1 MSANW
6 LILRTSAAYSGK
18 LFPGCAPPGSFRG
31 LRIHSNAEIVIKKIL
46 LGLLGVVIVLGIW
59 QRDVLT
65 YAFLQ
70 AKGQI
75 GILMQVQ
82 EVDDVLAD
90 KAFPDS
96 LKARIRLIQEIKKF
110 GVDSLG
116 LTPSDNYTTFYNQ
129 HGRPL
134 IWLITASERYKI
146 EPYQWHFPIVGTFP
160 YKGYFDST
168 RAVTEEK
175 TLIDNGLDTDIGEVS
190 AWSTL
195 GYLKDPILSSMLRR
209 RDGSLANLILHELTH
224 GTLFVKDNL
233 ELNENLASFVGEQG
247 TIRFLKYKYGV
258 DSEQM
263 RQYEYSKRYNDAYSR
278 HMLRGA
284 GRLDSLYKTFGP
296 NPAPSAQKDALKTR
310 LITDIVSDTDT
321 LLSGKRTLTNKNRWP
336 DGKLPN
342 NAYFISY
349 LTYKSKQDTFR
360 QEFEKKFEGDLK
372 KYLNHLKGKYPSL

>member
-1 MSANW
+1 M
-6 LILRTSAAYSGK
+6 
-18 LFPGCAPPGSFRG
+18 
-31 LRIHSNAEIVIKKIL
+31 IKKIL
-46 LGLLGVVIVLGIW
+46 LALLVALVLLGIW

-75 GILMQVQ
+75 GILMQV
-82 EVDDVLAD
+82 ENVDDVLAD
-90 KAFPDS
+90 KTFPDS
-96 LKARIRLIQEIKKF
+96 LKARIRLIQEIKQF

-129 HGRPL
+129 RGRPL
-134 IWLITASERYKI
+134 IWLITASARYKV
-146 EPYQWHFPIVGTFP
+146 EPHEWHFPIVGTFP

-168 RAVTEEK
+168 RAVVEEK
-175 TLIDNGLDTDIGEVS
+175 ALIDQGLDTDVGEVS

-195 GYLKDPILSSMLRR
+195 GYLKDPILSSMLLR

-224 GTLFVKDNL
+224 GTLFVKNNL
-233 ELNENLASFVGEQG
+233 ELNENLASFVGDQG
-247 TIRFLKYKYGV
+247 AIRFLKYKYGA

-263 RQYEYSKRYNDAYSR
+263 RQYEYSKRYNDAYSQ

-296 NPAPSAQKDALKTR
+296 NPTKSPQKDSLKMK

-321 LLSGKRTLTNKNRWP
+321 LLSGKRTLTNKKRWP

-349 LTYKSKQDTFR
+349 LTYKSKQSTYR
-360 QEFEKKFEGDLK
+360 QELEKKFEGDLS
-372 KYLNHLKGKYPSL
+372 KYLSHLKAKYPSL

>member
-1 MSANW
+1 MLA
-6 LILRTSAAYSGK
+6 
-18 LFPGCAPPGSFRG
+18 
-31 LRIHSNAEIVIKKIL
+31 L
-46 LGLLGVVIVLGIW
+46 LAVVVLLGIW
-59 QRDVLT
+59 QREVLT

-75 GILMQVQ
+75 GILIKV
-82 EVDDVLAD
+82 EDVEDVLAS
-90 KAFPDS
+90 KTFPDS
-96 LKARIRLIQEIKKF
+96 LKARIRLIEEIKKF

-134 IWLITASERYKI
+134 IWLITASERYKV
-146 EPYQWHFPIVGTFP
+146 EPHLWHFPIVGTFP

-168 RAVTEEK
+168 RAVAEEK
-175 TLIDNGLDTDIGEVS
+175 TLIDKGLDTDIGEVS

-224 GTLFVKDNL
+224 GTLFVKNNL
-233 ELNENLASFVGEQG
+233 ELNENLASFVGDQG
-247 TIRFLKYKYGV
+247 TIRFLKYKYGA

-263 RQYEYSKRYNDAYSR
+263 RQYEYSKRYNDAFSQ

-284 GRLDSLYKTFGP
+284 GRLDSLYKTFG
-296 NPAPSAQKDALKTR
+296 ADLTPSPQRDALKTR
-310 LITDIVSDTDT
+310 LIADIVSDTDT

-349 LTYKSKQDTFR
+349 LTYKSKQSAFR
-360 QEFEKKFEGDLK
+360 QEFEKKFGGDLK
-372 KYLNHLKGKYPSL
+372 QYLNHLKGKYPSL

>member
-1 MSANW
+1 M
-6 LILRTSAAYSGK
+6 
-18 LFPGCAPPGSFRG
+18 P
-31 LRIHSNAEIVIKKIL
+31 HSLNIEIVIKKIL
-46 LGLLGVVIVLGIW
+46 LALLVVIVLLGIW

-75 GILMQVQ
+75 GILMQV
-82 EVDDVLAD
+82 EDVEDVLAS
-90 KAFPDS
+90 KTFPDS

-134 IWLITASERYKI
+134 IWLITASERYKV
-146 EPYQWHFPIVGTFP
+146 EPHQWHFPIVGTFP

-168 RAVTEEK
+168 RAVSEEK
-175 TLIDNGLDTDIGEVS
+175 ALINKGLDTDIGEVS

-195 GYLKDPILSSMLRR
+195 GYLKDPILSSMLLR

-224 GTLFVKDNL
+224 GTLFVKSNL
-233 ELNENLASFVGEQG
+233 ELNENLASFVGDQG
-247 TIRFLKYKYGV
+247 AIRFLKYKYGAN
-258 DSEQM
+258 SEQM

-284 GRLDSLYKTFGP
+284 ERLDSLYKTFGP
-296 NPAPSAQKDALKTR
+296 NPTPSPQKDSLKMK
-310 LITDIVSDTDT
+310 LIADIVSDTDT

-349 LTYKSKQDTFR
+349 LTYKSKQESFR
-360 QEFEKKFEGDLK
+360 QEFEKKFEGNLK
-372 KYLNHLKGKYPSL
+372 QYLNHLKGKYPSL